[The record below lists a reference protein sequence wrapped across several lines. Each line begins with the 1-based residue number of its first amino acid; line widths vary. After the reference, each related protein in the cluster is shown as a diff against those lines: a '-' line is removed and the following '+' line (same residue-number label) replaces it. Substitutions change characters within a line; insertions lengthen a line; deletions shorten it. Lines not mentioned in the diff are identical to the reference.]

1 MRVKAPLGR
10 IFAAFEAPGYRYLA
24 ASTFAFVGTWTMDAL
39 VQGWVVLQLTNSP
52 FWVGAAAGIRGMSQ
66 LAFSLAGGTAA
77 DRRDRRQTLIATY
90 VFLASISL
98 VLGTL
103 ALSGTLALWNV
114 LILVVLGGAIGLVGP
129 TSAAMS
135 YDVVGPARLMNASAF
150 SFMSGAI
157 ARILAGLVGG
167 IALDRLGVAPTYF
180 IVAALFLTTGA
191 LLIPLRVARRARDA
205 VTESSLAAL
214 RSGLRYATGTRA
226 VRDLL
231 ILSAITEM
239 FGFAYLVV
247 LPVVARD
254 VLHQTATGLGALTA
268 ASAAGQFIAM
278 IGLSLAGDVRR
289 KGVLL
294 IGSTLAFGTA
304 IAGLGLSSVFL
315 LSIAIMLAVGAAASL
330 YDTSMWTVMQM
341 TAAEEMR
348 GRVLGLYIATF
359 GLSQIGGFV
368 VAAVASL
375 TTVPLALGLAGLF
388 VALNAVRL
396 VPAIARFTPKTVN
409 NEMAKGATFT

>member
-1 MRVKAPLGR
+1 MRVRAPIRR
-10 IFAAFEAPGYRYLA
+10 IFAVFEAPGYRHIA
-24 ASTFAFVGTWTMDAL
+24 ASNFAFGASWTMDAL

-52 FWVGAAAGIRGMSQ
+52 FWVGAAAGIRGVSQ

-77 DRRDRRQTLIATY
+77 DRRDRRQTLMATY
-90 VFLASISL
+90 AFLASISI

-114 LILVVLGGAIGLVGP
+114 LILVLVGGAIGLVGP
-129 TSAAMS
+129 TSSAMS

-150 SFMSGAI
+150 SFMNGAI
-157 ARILAGLVGG
+157 ARVMAGLVGG

-180 IVAALFLTTGA
+180 IVAALFLSTGA
-191 LLIPLRVARRARDA
+191 MLIPLRVTRRARDT
-205 VTESSLAAL
+205 VTEGSLAAL
-214 RSGLRYATGTRA
+214 RSGLRYAARTRA
-226 VRDLL
+226 VRDLM

-254 VLHQTATGLGALTA
+254 VLHQTAAGLGALTA

-315 LSIAIMLAVGAAASL
+315 LSIAIVLVVGAAASL
-330 YDTSMWTVMQM
+330 YDTSMWTVVQM
-341 TAAEEMR
+341 TASEEMR
-348 GRVLGLYIATF
+348 GRVLGLYMATY

-368 VAAVASL
+368 LGAVASL
-375 TTVPLALGLAGLF
+375 TTVPLALGLAGAF
-388 VALNAVRL
+388 VALNAARL
-396 VPAIARFTPKTVN
+396 VPAIARFTPKTTTHEV
-409 NEMAKGATFT
+409 AKGVTFT

>member
-1 MRVKAPLGR
+1 VRAPIRR
-10 IFAAFEAPGYRYLA
+10 IFAAFEAPGYRYIA
-24 ASTFAFVGTWTMDAL
+24 ASTFAFVASWTMDAL

-77 DRRDRRQTLIATY
+77 DRRDRRRTLLATY
-90 VFLASISL
+90 AFLAGVSL

-129 TSAAMS
+129 TSSAMS

-150 SFMSGAI
+150 SFMNGAI
-157 ARILAGLVGG
+157 ARVFAGLVGG
-167 IALDRLGVAPTYF
+167 IALDRLGVAPAYF
-180 IVAALFLTTGA
+180 IVASLFLITGA
-191 LLIPLRVARRARDA
+191 TLIPLRVARRARDA
-205 VTESSLAAL
+205 VSESSLAAL
-214 RSGLRYATGTRA
+214 RSGLRYAARTRA

-231 ILSAITEM
+231 ILSAITET
-239 FGFAYLVV
+239 FGFAYQAV

-268 ASAAGQFIAM
+268 AGAAGQFIAM
-278 IGLSLAGDVRR
+278 ISLSLAGDVRR

-294 IGSTLAFGTA
+294 IASTFAFGTA
-304 IAGLGLSSVFL
+304 VAGLALSSVFL
-315 LSIAIMLAVGAAASL
+315 LSLAIVLAVGAAASL
-330 YDTSMWTVMQM
+330 YDTSMWTVVQM
-341 TAAEEMR
+341 TASEEMR
-348 GRVLGLYIATF
+348 GRVLGLYMATY

-368 VAAVASL
+368 VGAVASV

-388 VALNAVRL
+388 VALNAARL
-396 VPAIARFTPKTVN
+396 VPAIARFTPKTTSH
-409 NEMAKGATFT
+409 EIAKGVTLT

>member
-1 MRVKAPLGR
+1 MRAPIRR
-10 IFAAFEAPGYRYLA
+10 IFAVFEAPGYRHIA
-24 ASTFAFVGTWTMDAL
+24 ASNFAFGASWTMDAL

-52 FWVGAAAGIRGMSQ
+52 FWVGAAAGIRGTSQ
-66 LAFSLAGGTAA
+66 LAFSLAGGAAA
-77 DRRDRRQTLIATY
+77 DRRDRRQTLIATH

-98 VLGTL
+98 VLGAL

-114 LILVVLGGAIGLVGP
+114 LILVVLGGAVGLVGP
-129 TSAAMS
+129 TSSSMS

-150 SFMSGAI
+150 SFMNGAI

-180 IVAALFLTTGA
+180 IVASLFLITGA
-191 LLIPLRVARRARDA
+191 NLIPLRVTRRARDT
-205 VTESSLAAL
+205 VTESSLAAM
-214 RSGLRYATGTRA
+214 RSGLRYATRTRA

-231 ILSAITEM
+231 ILSAITET
-239 FGFAYLVV
+239 FGFAYQAV

-268 ASAAGQFIAM
+268 AGAAGQFIAM
-278 IGLSLAGDVRR
+278 ISLSLVGDVRR
-289 KGVLL
+289 KGLLL

-304 IAGLGLSSVFL
+304 IAGLALSSVFL
-315 LSIAIMLAVGAAASL
+315 VSLAIVLGVGAAASL

-341 TAAEEMR
+341 TASEEMR
-348 GRVLGLYIATF
+348 GRVLGLYMATY

-368 VAAVASL
+368 VGTVASL

-388 VALNAVRL
+388 VALNAARL
-396 VPAIARFTPKTVN
+396 VPAIARFTPKTTSH
-409 NEMAKGATFT
+409 EIAKGVTFT